1 MLTELRALSL
11 NELRVCKE
19 LLLID
24 LKELQRKTRKIDKVI
39 VEKLKELDSLYDS
52 YQT

>member
-1 MLTELRALSL
+1 MLAGLRALSL
-11 NELRVCKE
+11 NELREYKE

-24 LKELQRKTRKIDKVI
+24 LKHLQRKTRQIDKVI